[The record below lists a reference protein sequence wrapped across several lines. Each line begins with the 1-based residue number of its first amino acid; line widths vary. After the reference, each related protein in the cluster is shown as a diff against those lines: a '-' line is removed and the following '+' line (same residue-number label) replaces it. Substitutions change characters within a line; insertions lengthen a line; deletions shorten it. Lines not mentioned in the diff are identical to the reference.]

1 MIVVLIA
8 EAVVIVL
15 AGSSIADVASQY
27 TTTT

>member
-15 AGSSIADVASQY
+15 AGSNIADVASQY